1 MRNTF
6 VRAKGPG
13 LLLLTLVTGCAGGI
27 SLPTGAPA
35 TGGVPGFDTWQY
47 PGTSAMANWRQ
58 ASPYRWVGYYLSSP
72 CHRDASWMGKRQE
85 LEGMGW
91 GLAVLYVGQQAF
103 EGQPADNPGTEQVLC
118 SRSLLTPE
126 QGRTD
131 ARDAIAKTAAEGFG
145 IGTVIFLDIERMEQ
159 TAPAITSYLDAWVTE
174 VLADGRFI
182 PGLYAHRANAA
193 ALYFTAA
200 QAFTRAGVNRGPPF
214 WVAGGS
220 GFSLSSSPQ
229 QAGLPFVN
237 VWQGVLDVNRTWGGT
252 TINIDENVADTAS
265 PSTAVPE

>member
-1 MRNTF
+1 MREI
-6 VRAKGPG
+6 ALG
-13 LLLLTLVTGCAGGI
+13 LLVLLSTGCAGGI
-27 SLPTGAPA
+27 ATPVGGPA
-35 TGGVPGFDTWQY
+35 AGGVPGFDTWQY

-58 ASPYRWVGYYLSSP
+58 ASPYRWVGYYLSAP

-103 EGQPADNPGTEQVLC
+103 EGQSTDNPGATQVVC
-118 SRSLLTPE
+118 SRALLTPE
-126 QGRTD
+126 QGRID
-131 ARDAIAKTAAEGFG
+131 ARDAVAKTSGEGFG

-159 TAPAITSYLDAWVTE
+159 TAPTITAYLDSWVTE
-174 VLADGRFI
+174 VLRDGRYV

-220 GFSLSSSPQ
+220 GFSLRSAPQ

-237 VWQGVLDVNRTWGGT
+237 VWQGVLDVDRTWGGAT
-252 TINIDENVADTAS
+252 LNIDENVADTPS